1 MSVVCGST
9 EKTKFMVVGKCD
21 VTTTIA
27 IQGKNTDKMDDFC
40 YVGSVVSN
48 NSSRDNEIRTRLV
61 KDNSVFKRLNNIWKE
76 KEFSTGTE
84 VRLYN
89 ALVISTFSGE
99 SKAELSAQHRKAIL
113 CCAQATR
120 SKN

>member
-76 KEFSTGTE
+76 KEFST
-84 VRLYN
+84 
-89 ALVISTFSGE
+89 
-99 SKAELSAQHRKAIL
+99 
-113 CCAQATR
+113 
-120 SKN
+120 